1 MTIPP
6 DSDIISIDKIP
17 FSDGAIEIGRFKDEG
32 KIVTVMRKVGDKWVH
47 SSADAQLR
55 IHYLRNNLTV
65 DQAWESLKGY
75 LK

>member
-6 DSDIISIDKIP
+6 DSDMISIDKIP
-17 FSDGAIEIGRFKDEG
+17 FSDGAIEIG
-32 KIVTVMRKVGDKWVH
+32 
-47 SSADAQLR
+47 R

-75 LK
+75 LKK

>member
-6 DSDIISIDKIP
+6 DSDMISIEKIP

-32 KIVTVMRKVGDKWVH
+32 KIVTVMRKQGDVWFH
-47 SSADAQLR
+47 STADAQLR